1 MLGLSNHALKYIK
14 QNQLTCWLAGVLIYF
29 IAIGNGNIDILLR
42 RPHCAK
48 CLESDWWPI
57 HYYLLLSVS
66 IHSLGPIRR
75 VNWLEDTIQTWSL
88 LVATKKRSLCQK
100 TLYNHGNLPQDII
113 THIISFLAQR
123 GHKHN
128 FWTDLPLPLQTHHIS
143 PNRSLNLHV
152 LATYG
157 IF

>member
-1 MLGLSNHALKYIK
+1 MKGGRPEWIWSWQPKVAGKGTSGGVKSQQTNYKTKNGKLGSAVW
-14 QNQLTCWLAGVLIYF
+14 TW
-29 IAIGNGNIDILLR
+29 
-42 RPHCAK
+42 
-48 CLESDWWPI
+48 
-57 HYYLLLSVS
+57 
-66 IHSLGPIRR
+66 